1 MRNASLLFLVSAGA
15 VSGLAGGDPAAA
27 ADVSAPTVDL
37 SIYRQVVEVWFV
49 VADLDR
55 TVNYWER
62 LGLRNIRRIGTE
74 EAHPIGNRGG
84 RSPFTVKMARGQ
96 IGDVEIVWVEP
107 GKGAGEFNRFLTR
120 HGDGVHHLTFAVK
133 SQEELE
139 KQVQYFRSK
148 GVPVMMEGKW
158 KGLQGERH
166 FVYLDTAERGGGITY
181 ELAFNTGVP
190 ASVPS
195 QNEEPFNKLTQYA
208 FVAHDLKRVGTF
220 YENLGFGSMPLSY
233 ITNLDRNYRG
243 TPGNFEMYIGYWRWG
258 TVNFE
263 WIQSAVGPSV
273 FEEYLKKR
281 GEGLHHLAFNVTDL
295 DAAVAKMEAKGLKVA
310 QSGRFDYP
318 KNKGRFAYI
327 DTEPR
332 CGVMIEFNWHQPLKP

>member
-1 MRNASLLFLVSAGA
+1 
-15 VSGLAGGDPAAA
+15 
-27 ADVSAPTVDL
+27 
-37 SIYRQVVEVWFV
+37 EVWCV

-166 FVYLDTAERGGGITY
+166 YVYRDTAERGGGITY
-181 ELAFNTGVP
+181 ELAFNTGIP

-195 QNEEPFNKLTQYA
+195 QHEEPFNKLTQYA
-208 FVAHDLKRVGTF
+208 FVAHDLKRVATF

-233 ITNLDRNYRG
+233 ITNLDCNYRG

-273 FEEYLKKR
+273 FEEYSKKR

-295 DAAVAKMEAKGLKVA
+295 DA
-310 QSGRFDYP
+310 
-318 KNKGRFAYI
+318 
-327 DTEPR
+327 
-332 CGVMIEFNWHQPLKP
+332 